1 MNNLET
7 VRTEVKDNSLVIYL
21 SREERMNAF
30 TLSMQQEIVKV
41 LDDAEQD
48 DDIKAIIFTGDG
60 KAYCA
65 GADLSSGGDTFDN
78 RKGRKR
84 TNNVVRDS
92 GGLLTLRLFKSKKP
106 LIAAVN
112 GAAVGIGATM
122 LLPMDTRICSDRAR
136 FGFVFARRGI
146 VPEAASS
153 WFLPRLIGI
162 DKALELCYTGKVI
175 SAEEAKE
182 INLVSEVLPQEKLIE
197 RALEIAKEFTAESS
211 QISIALTRQ
220 MMWRM
225 LGADDP
231 MEAHKVDSRA
241 IFELGQS
248 GEAVEGVTSF
258 LEKRSP
264 SFLFRI
270 ISTCN
275 FLGKCNRYSSFQ
287 WQCSRFRGGPS

>member
-1 MNNLET
+1 MKNLET
-7 VRTEVKDNSLVIYL
+7 VRTEFRENSLIIYL

-30 TLSMQQEIVKV
+30 TLTMQQEIVKV
-41 LDDAEQD
+41 LDDAEED

-78 RKGRKR
+78 RKGREK
-84 TNNVVRDS
+84 TNDVVRDS
-92 GGLLTLRLFKSKKP
+92 GGLLTLRLFKCKKP

-122 LLPMDTRICSDRAR
+122 LLPMDTRICSDQAR
-136 FGFVFARRGI
+136 FGFVFAKRGI

-162 DKALELCYTGKVI
+162 NKALELCYTGKVI

-182 INLVSEVLPQEKLIE
+182 IRLVSEILNQDKLIE

-231 MEAHKVDSRA
+231 MEAHKIDSRA
-241 IFELGQS
+241 VFELGQS
-248 GEAVEGVTSF
+248 REAIEGVNSF
-258 LEKRSP
+258 LEKRPP
-264 SFLFRI
+264 SFP
-270 ISTCN
+270 
-275 FLGKCNRYSSFQ
+275 GKVSKDMPSFFP
-287 WQCSRFRGGPS
+287 WWDEKEFE

>member
-1 MNNLET
+1 MKNLET
-7 VRTEVKDNSLVIYL
+7 VRTEFRENSLIIYL

-30 TLSMQQEIVKV
+30 TLTMQQEIVKV
-41 LDDAEQD
+41 LDDAEEN

-78 RKGRKR
+78 RKGRER
-84 TNNVVRDS
+84 TNDVVRDS
-92 GGLLTLRLFKSKKP
+92 GGLLTLRLFKCKKP

-112 GAAVGIGATM
+112 GAAVAIGATM
-122 LLPMDTRICSDRAR
+122 LLPMDTRICSDQAR
-136 FGFVFARRGI
+136 FGFVFAKRGI

-162 DKALELCYTGKVI
+162 NKALELCYTGKVI

-182 INLVSEVLPQEKLIE
+182 IRLVSEILNQDKLID

-231 MEAHKVDSRA
+231 MEAHKIDSRA
-241 IFELGQS
+241 VFELGQS
-248 GEAVEGVTSF
+248 GEAIEGVNSF
-258 LEKRSP
+258 LEKRPP
-264 SFLFRI
+264 SFP
-270 ISTCN
+270 
-275 FLGKCNRYSSFQ
+275 GKVSKDMPSFFP
-287 WQCSRFRGGPS
+287 WWDEKEFE

>member
-1 MNNLET
+1 MKNLET
-7 VRTEVKDNSLVIYL
+7 VRTEVRENSLIIYL
-21 SREERMNAF
+21 SREKRMNAF
-30 TLSMQQEIVKV
+30 TLAMQQEIVKV
-41 LDDAEQD
+41 LDDAEED

-78 RKGRKR
+78 RKGRER
-84 TNNVVRDS
+84 TNDVVRDS
-92 GGLLTLRLFKSKKP
+92 GGLLTLRLFKCKKP

-122 LLPMDTRICSDRAR
+122 LLPMDTRICSDQAR
-136 FGFVFARRGI
+136 FGFVFAKRGI

-162 DKALELCYTGKVI
+162 NKALELCYTGKVI

-182 INLVSEVLPQEKLIE
+182 IRLVSEILNQDKLIE

-231 MEAHKVDSRA
+231 MEAHKIDSRA
-241 IFELGQS
+241 VFELGQS
-248 GEAVEGVTSF
+248 GEAIEGVNSF
-258 LEKRSP
+258 LEKRPP
-264 SFLFRI
+264 SFP
-270 ISTCN
+270 
-275 FLGKCNRYSSFQ
+275 GKVSKDMPSFFP
-287 WQCSRFRGGPS
+287 WWDEKEFE

>member
-1 MNNLET
+1 MKNLET
-7 VRTEVKDNSLVIYL
+7 VRTEVRENSLIIYL

-30 TLSMQQEIVKV
+30 TLTMQQEIVKV
-41 LDDAEQD
+41 LDDAEED

-78 RKGRKR
+78 RKGRER
-84 TNNVVRDS
+84 TNDVVRDS
-92 GGLLTLRLFKSKKP
+92 GGLLTLRLFKCKKP

-122 LLPMDTRICSDRAR
+122 LLPMDTRICSDQAR
-136 FGFVFARRGI
+136 FGFVFAKRGI

-162 DKALELCYTGKVI
+162 NKALELCYTGKVI

-182 INLVSEVLPQEKLIE
+182 IRLVSEILNQDKLID

-231 MEAHKVDSRA
+231 MEAHKIDSSA
-241 IFELGQS
+241 VFELGQS
-248 GEAVEGVTSF
+248 GEAIEGVNSF
-258 LEKRSP
+258 LEKRPP
-264 SFLFRI
+264 SFP
-270 ISTCN
+270 
-275 FLGKCNRYSSFQ
+275 GKVSKDMPSFFP
-287 WQCSRFRGGPS
+287 WWDEKEFE

>member
-1 MNNLET
+1 MKNLET
-7 VRTEVKDNSLVIYL
+7 VRTEVRENSLIIYL

-30 TLSMQQEIVKV
+30 TLTMQQEIVKV
-41 LDDAEQD
+41 LDDAEEN

-78 RKGRKR
+78 RKGRER
-84 TNNVVRDS
+84 TNDVVRDS
-92 GGLLTLRLFKSKKP
+92 GGLLTLRLFKCKKP

-122 LLPMDTRICSDRAR
+122 LLPMDTRICSDQAR
-136 FGFVFARRGI
+136 FGFVFAKRGI

-162 DKALELCYTGKVI
+162 NKALELCYTGKVI

-182 INLVSEVLPQEKLIE
+182 IRLISEILNQDKLID

-231 MEAHKVDSRA
+231 MEAHKIDSRA
-241 IFELGQS
+241 VFELGQS
-248 GEAVEGVTSF
+248 GEAMEGVNSF
-258 LEKRSP
+258 LEKRPP
-264 SFLFRI
+264 SFP
-270 ISTCN
+270 
-275 FLGKCNRYSSFQ
+275 GKVSKDMPSFFP
-287 WQCSRFRGGPS
+287 WWDEKEFE

>member
-1 MNNLET
+1 MKNLET
-7 VRTEVKDNSLVIYL
+7 VRTEVRENSLIIYL

-30 TLSMQQEIVKV
+30 TLTMQQEIVKV
-41 LDDAEQD
+41 LDDAEED

-78 RKGRKR
+78 RKGRER
-84 TNNVVRDS
+84 TNDVVRDS
-92 GGLLTLRLFKSKKP
+92 GGLLTLRLFKCKKP

-122 LLPMDTRICSDRAR
+122 LLPMDTRICSDQAR
-136 FGFVFARRGI
+136 FGFVFAKRGI

-162 DKALELCYTGKVI
+162 NKALELCYTGKVI

-182 INLVSEVLPQEKLIE
+182 IRLVSEILNQDKLID

-231 MEAHKVDSRA
+231 MEAHKIDSRA
-241 IFELGQS
+241 VFELGQS
-248 GEAVEGVTSF
+248 GEAIEGVNSF
-258 LEKRSP
+258 LEKRPP
-264 SFLFRI
+264 SFP
-270 ISTCN
+270 
-275 FLGKCNRYSSFQ
+275 GKVSKDMPSFFP
-287 WQCSRFRGGPS
+287 WWDEKEFE

>member
-1 MNNLET
+1 MKNLET
-7 VRTEVKDNSLVIYL
+7 VRTEVRENSLIIYL

-30 TLSMQQEIVKV
+30 TLTMQQEIVKV
-41 LDDAEQD
+41 LDDAEED

-78 RKGRKR
+78 RKGRER
-84 TNNVVRDS
+84 TNDVVRDS
-92 GGLLTLRLFKSKKP
+92 GGLLTLRLFKCKKP

-122 LLPMDTRICSDRAR
+122 LLPMDTRICSDQAR
-136 FGFVFARRGI
+136 FGFVFAKRGI

-162 DKALELCYTGKVI
+162 NKALELCYTGKVI
-175 SAEEAKE
+175 PAEEAKE
-182 INLVSEVLPQEKLIE
+182 IRLVSEILNQDKLID

-231 MEAHKVDSRA
+231 MEAHKIDSRA
-241 IFELGQS
+241 VFELGQS
-248 GEAVEGVTSF
+248 GEAIEGVNSF
-258 LEKRSP
+258 LEKRPP
-264 SFLFRI
+264 SFP
-270 ISTCN
+270 
-275 FLGKCNRYSSFQ
+275 GKVSKDMPSFFP
-287 WQCSRFRGGPS
+287 WWDEKEFE

>member
-1 MNNLET
+1 MKKFET
-7 VRTEVKDNSLVIYL
+7 LRTETKENSLIIYL

-30 TLSMQQEIVKV
+30 TLMMQQELVAA
-41 LDDAEQD
+41 LDEAENMD
-48 DDIKAIIFTGDG
+48 EIKSIIFTGDG

-78 RKGRKR
+78 RKGREK

-122 LLPMDTRICSDRAR
+122 LLPMDFRICSEEAR

-153 WFLPRLIGI
+153 WFLPRLVGI
-162 DKALELCYTGKVI
+162 TKALELCYSGKII
-175 SAEEAKE
+175 SAKEAE
-182 INLVSEVLPQEKLIE
+182 DINLVSEVLPKEQLLD
-197 RALEIAKEFTAESS
+197 RALAVANEFTAESS

-231 MEAHKVDSRA
+231 MEAHKIDSRGV
-241 IFELGQS
+241 FELGQS
-248 GEAVEGVTSF
+248 GEAIEGVKSF
-258 LEKRSP
+258 LEKRPP
-264 SFLFRI
+264 SFP
-270 ISTCN
+270 
-275 FLGKCNRYSSFQ
+275 GKVSKDMPSFYP
-287 WQCSRFRGGPS
+287 WWDEKEFE

>member
-1 MNNLET
+1 MKNLET
-7 VRTEVKDNSLVIYL
+7 VRTEVRENSLIIYL

-30 TLSMQQEIVKV
+30 TLTMQQEIVKV
-41 LDDAEQD
+41 LDDAEEN

-78 RKGRKR
+78 RKGREK
-84 TNNVVRDS
+84 TNDVVRDS
-92 GGLLTLRLFKSKKP
+92 GGLLTLRLFKCKKP

-122 LLPMDTRICSDRAR
+122 LLPMDTRICSDQAR
-136 FGFVFARRGI
+136 FGFVFAKRGI

-162 DKALELCYTGKVI
+162 NKALELCYTGKVI

-182 INLVSEVLPQEKLIE
+182 IRLVSEILNQDKLID

-231 MEAHKVDSRA
+231 MEAHKIDSRA
-241 IFELGQS
+241 VFELGQS
-248 GEAVEGVTSF
+248 GEAIEGVNSF
-258 LEKRSP
+258 LEKRPP
-264 SFLFRI
+264 SFP
-270 ISTCN
+270 
-275 FLGKCNRYSSFQ
+275 GKVSKDMPSFFP
-287 WQCSRFRGGPS
+287 WWDEKEFE

>member
-1 MNNLET
+1 MKNLET
-7 VRTEVKDNSLVIYL
+7 VRTEVRENSLIIYL

-30 TLSMQQEIVKV
+30 TLTMQQEIVKV
-41 LDDAEQD
+41 LDDAEED

-78 RKGRKR
+78 RKGRER
-84 TNNVVRDS
+84 TNDVVRDS
-92 GGLLTLRLFKSKKP
+92 GGLLTLRLFKCKKP

-122 LLPMDTRICSDRAR
+122 LLPMDTRICSDQAR
-136 FGFVFARRGI
+136 FGFVFAKRGI

-162 DKALELCYTGKVI
+162 NKALELCYTGKVI
-175 SAEEAKE
+175 SAEEAKKIRLISE
-182 INLVSEVLPQEKLIE
+182 ILNQDKLID

-231 MEAHKVDSRA
+231 MEAHKIDSRA
-241 IFELGQS
+241 VFELGQS
-248 GEAVEGVTSF
+248 GEAMEGVNSF
-258 LEKRSP
+258 LEKRPP
-264 SFLFRI
+264 SFP
-270 ISTCN
+270 
-275 FLGKCNRYSSFQ
+275 GKVSKDMPSFFP
-287 WQCSRFRGGPS
+287 WWDEKEFE

>member
-1 MNNLET
+1 MKNLET
-7 VRTEVKDNSLVIYL
+7 VRTEIRENSLIIYL

-30 TLSMQQEIVKV
+30 TLTMQQEIVTV
-41 LDDAEQD
+41 LDDAEEN
-48 DDIKAIIFTGDG
+48 DDIRAIIFTGDG

-78 RKGRKR
+78 RKGRER
-84 TNNVVRDS
+84 TNDVVRDS
-92 GGLLTLRLFKSKKP
+92 GGLLTLRLFKCKKP

-122 LLPMDTRICSDRAR
+122 LLPMDTRICSDQAR
-136 FGFVFARRGI
+136 FGFVFAKRGI

-162 DKALELCYTGKVI
+162 NKALELCYTGKVI

-182 INLVSEVLPQEKLIE
+182 IRLVSEILNQDKLIE

-231 MEAHKVDSRA
+231 MEAHKIDSRA
-241 IFELGQS
+241 VFELGQS
-248 GEAVEGVTSF
+248 GEAIEGVTSF
-258 LEKRSP
+258 LEKRPP
-264 SFLFRI
+264 SFP
-270 ISTCN
+270 
-275 FLGKCNRYSSFQ
+275 GKVSKDMPSFFP
-287 WQCSRFRGGPS
+287 WWDEKEFE

>member
-1 MNNLET
+1 MKNLET
-7 VRTEVKDNSLVIYL
+7 VRTEVRENSLIIYL

-30 TLSMQQEIVKV
+30 TLTMQQEIVKV
-41 LDDAEQD
+41 LDDAEED

-78 RKGRKR
+78 RKGREK
-84 TNNVVRDS
+84 TNDVVRDS
-92 GGLLTLRLFKSKKP
+92 GGLLTLRLFKCKKP

-122 LLPMDTRICSDRAR
+122 LLPMDTRICSDQAR
-136 FGFVFARRGI
+136 FGFVFAKRGI

-162 DKALELCYTGKVI
+162 NKALELCYTGKVI

-182 INLVSEVLPQEKLIE
+182 IRLVSEILNQDKLID

-231 MEAHKVDSRA
+231 MEAHKIDSRA
-241 IFELGQS
+241 VFELGQS
-248 GEAVEGVTSF
+248 REAIEGVNSF
-258 LEKRSP
+258 LEKRPP
-264 SFLFRI
+264 SFP
-270 ISTCN
+270 
-275 FLGKCNRYSSFQ
+275 GKVSKDMPSFFP
-287 WQCSRFRGGPS
+287 WWEEKEFE

>member
-1 MNNLET
+1 MKNLET
-7 VRTEVKDNSLVIYL
+7 VRTEVRENSLIIYL

-30 TLSMQQEIVKV
+30 TLTMQQEIVKV
-41 LDDAEQD
+41 LDDAEED

-78 RKGRKR
+78 RKGRER
-84 TNNVVRDS
+84 TNDVVRDS
-92 GGLLTLRLFKSKKP
+92 GGLLTLRLFKCKKP

-122 LLPMDTRICSDRAR
+122 LLPMDTRICSDQAR
-136 FGFVFARRGI
+136 FGFVFAKRGI

-162 DKALELCYTGKVI
+162 NKALELCYTGKVI

-182 INLVSEVLPQEKLIE
+182 IRLISEILNQDKLID

-231 MEAHKVDSRA
+231 MEAHKIDSRA
-241 IFELGQS
+241 VFELGQS
-248 GEAVEGVTSF
+248 GEAIEGVNSF
-258 LEKRSP
+258 LEKRPP
-264 SFLFRI
+264 SFP
-270 ISTCN
+270 
-275 FLGKCNRYSSFQ
+275 GKVSKDMPSFFP
-287 WQCSRFRGGPS
+287 WWDEKEFE

>member
-7 VRTEVKDNSLVIYL
+7 VRTEVRDNSLVIYL

-41 LDDAEQD
+41 LDDAEQN
-48 DDIKAIIFTGDG
+48 DDIKAIVFTGDG

-122 LLPMDTRICSDRAR
+122 LLPMDIRICSDRAR

-264 SFLFRI
+264 SFP
-270 ISTCN
+270 
-275 FLGKCNRYSSFQ
+275 GKVSKDMPSFFP
-287 WQCSRFRGGPS
+287 WWNEKEFE

>member
-1 MNNLET
+1 MKNLET
-7 VRTEVKDNSLVIYL
+7 VRKEVRENSLIIYL
-21 SREERMNAF
+21 SRKERMNAF
-30 TLSMQQEIVKV
+30 TLTMQQEIVKV
-41 LDDAEQD
+41 LDDAEED

-78 RKGRKR
+78 RKGRER
-84 TNNVVRDS
+84 TNDVVRDS
-92 GGLLTLRLFKSKKP
+92 GGLLTLRLFKCKKP

-122 LLPMDTRICSDRAR
+122 LLPMDTRICSDQAR
-136 FGFVFARRGI
+136 FGFVFAKRGI

-162 DKALELCYTGKVI
+162 NKALELCYTGKVI

-182 INLVSEVLPQEKLIE
+182 IRLVSEILNQDKLID

-211 QISIALTRQ
+211 QISLALTRQ

-231 MEAHKVDSRA
+231 MEAHKIDSRA
-241 IFELGQS
+241 VFELGQS
-248 GEAVEGVTSF
+248 GEAIEGVNSF
-258 LEKRSP
+258 LEKRPP
-264 SFLFRI
+264 SFP
-270 ISTCN
+270 
-275 FLGKCNRYSSFQ
+275 GKVSKDMPSFFP
-287 WQCSRFRGGPS
+287 WWDEKEFE

>member
-1 MNNLET
+1 MKNLET
-7 VRTEVKDNSLVIYL
+7 VRTEVRENSLIIYL

-30 TLSMQQEIVKV
+30 TLTMQQEIVKV
-41 LDDAEQD
+41 LDDAEEN

-78 RKGRKR
+78 RKGREK
-84 TNNVVRDS
+84 TNDVVRDS
-92 GGLLTLRLFKSKKP
+92 GGLLTLRLFKCKKP

-122 LLPMDTRICSDRAR
+122 LLPMDTRICSDQAC
-136 FGFVFARRGI
+136 FGFVFAKRGI

-162 DKALELCYTGKVI
+162 NKALELCYTGKVI

-182 INLVSEVLPQEKLIE
+182 IRLVSEILNQDKLID

-231 MEAHKVDSRA
+231 MEAHKIDSRA
-241 IFELGQS
+241 VFELGQS
-248 GEAVEGVTSF
+248 REAIEGVNSF
-258 LEKRSP
+258 LEKRPP
-264 SFLFRI
+264 SFP
-270 ISTCN
+270 
-275 FLGKCNRYSSFQ
+275 GKVSKDMPSFFP
-287 WQCSRFRGGPS
+287 WWEEKEFE

>member
-1 MNNLET
+1 MKKFET
-7 VRTEVKDNSLVIYL
+7 LRTETKENSLIIYL

-30 TLSMQQEIVKV
+30 TLTMQQELVAA
-41 LDDAEQD
+41 LDEAENMD
-48 DDIKAIIFTGDG
+48 EIKSIIFTGDG

-78 RKGRKR
+78 RKGREK

-122 LLPMDTRICSDRAR
+122 LLPMDFRICSEEAR
-136 FGFVFARRGI
+136 FGFVFAKRGI

-153 WFLPRLIGI
+153 WFLPRLVGI
-162 DKALELCYTGKVI
+162 TKALELCYSGKII
-175 SAEEAKE
+175 SAKEAE
-182 INLVSEVLPQEKLIE
+182 DINLVSKVLPKEQLID
-197 RALEIAKEFTAESS
+197 RALAVANEFTAESS

-231 MEAHKVDSRA
+231 MEAHKIDSRGV
-241 IFELGQS
+241 FELGQS
-248 GEAVEGVTSF
+248 GEAIEGVKSF
-258 LEKRSP
+258 LEKRPP
-264 SFLFRI
+264 SFP
-270 ISTCN
+270 
-275 FLGKCNRYSSFQ
+275 GKVSKDMPSFYP
-287 WQCSRFRGGPS
+287 WWDEKEFE

>member
-1 MNNLET
+1 MKNLET
-7 VRTEVKDNSLVIYL
+7 VRTEVRENSLIIYL

-30 TLSMQQEIVKV
+30 TLTMQQEIVKV
-41 LDDAEQD
+41 LDDAEED

-78 RKGRKR
+78 RKGRER
-84 TNNVVRDS
+84 TNDVVRDS
-92 GGLLTLRLFKSKKP
+92 GGLLTLRLFKCKKP

-122 LLPMDTRICSDRAR
+122 LLPMDTRICSDQAR
-136 FGFVFARRGI
+136 FGFVFAKRGI

-162 DKALELCYTGKVI
+162 NKALELCYTGKVI

-182 INLVSEVLPQEKLIE
+182 VRLVSEILNQDKLID

-231 MEAHKVDSRA
+231 MEAHKIDSRA
-241 IFELGQS
+241 VFELGQS
-248 GEAVEGVTSF
+248 GEAIEGVNSF
-258 LEKRSP
+258 LEKRPP
-264 SFLFRI
+264 SFP
-270 ISTCN
+270 
-275 FLGKCNRYSSFQ
+275 GKVSKDMPSFFP
-287 WQCSRFRGGPS
+287 WWDEKEFE

>member
-1 MNNLET
+1 MKNLDT
-7 VRTEVKDNSLVIYL
+7 VRTEVRENSLIIYL

-30 TLSMQQEIVKV
+30 TLTMQQEIVKV
-41 LDDAEQD
+41 LDDAEEN

-65 GADLSSGGDTFDN
+65 GADLSSGGNTFDN
-78 RKGRKR
+78 RKGRER
-84 TNNVVRDS
+84 TNDVVRDS
-92 GGLLTLRLFKSKKP
+92 GGLLTLRLFKCKKP

-122 LLPMDTRICSDRAR
+122 LLPMDTRICSEQAR

-162 DKALELCYTGKVI
+162 NKALELCYTGKVI

-182 INLVSEVLPQEKLIE
+182 IRLVSEILNQDKLIE

-231 MEAHKVDSRA
+231 MEAHKIDSRA
-241 IFELGQS
+241 VFELGQS
-248 GEAVEGVTSF
+248 GEAIEGVNSF
-258 LEKRSP
+258 LEKRPP
-264 SFLFRI
+264 SFP
-270 ISTCN
+270 
-275 FLGKCNRYSSFQ
+275 GKVSKDMPSFFP
-287 WQCSRFRGGPS
+287 WWDEKEFE

>member
-1 MNNLET
+1 MKNLET
-7 VRTEVKDNSLVIYL
+7 VRTEVRENSLIIYL

-30 TLSMQQEIVKV
+30 TLTMQQEIVKV
-41 LDDAEQD
+41 LDDAEED

-78 RKGRKR
+78 RKGREK
-84 TNNVVRDS
+84 TNDVVRDS
-92 GGLLTLRLFKSKKP
+92 GGLLTLRLFKCKKP

-122 LLPMDTRICSDRAR
+122 LLPMDTRICSDQAR
-136 FGFVFARRGI
+136 FGFVFAKRGI

-162 DKALELCYTGKVI
+162 NKALELCYTGKVI

-182 INLVSEVLPQEKLIE
+182 IKLVSEILNQDKLID

-231 MEAHKVDSRA
+231 MEAHKIDSRA
-241 IFELGQS
+241 VFELGQS
-248 GEAVEGVTSF
+248 GEAIEGVNSF
-258 LEKRSP
+258 LEKRPP
-264 SFLFRI
+264 SFP
-270 ISTCN
+270 
-275 FLGKCNRYSSFQ
+275 GKVSKDMPSFFP
-287 WQCSRFRGGPS
+287 WWDEKEFE

>member
-1 MNNLET
+1 MKNLET
-7 VRTEVKDNSLVIYL
+7 VRTEVRENSLIIYL

-30 TLSMQQEIVKV
+30 TLTMQQEIVKV
-41 LDDAEQD
+41 LDDAEEN

-78 RKGRKR
+78 RKGREK
-84 TNNVVRDS
+84 TNDVVRDS
-92 GGLLTLRLFKSKKP
+92 GGLLTLRLFKCKKP

-122 LLPMDTRICSDRAR
+122 LLPMDTRICSDQAR
-136 FGFVFARRGI
+136 FGFVFAKRGI

-162 DKALELCYTGKVI
+162 NKALELCYTGKII

-182 INLVSEVLPQEKLIE
+182 VRLVSEILNQDKLID

-231 MEAHKVDSRA
+231 MEAHKIDSRA
-241 IFELGQS
+241 VFELGQS
-248 GEAVEGVTSF
+248 GEAIEGVNSF
-258 LEKRSP
+258 LEKRPP
-264 SFLFRI
+264 SFP
-270 ISTCN
+270 
-275 FLGKCNRYSSFQ
+275 GKVSKDMPSFFP
-287 WQCSRFRGGPS
+287 WWDEKEFE

>member
-1 MNNLET
+1 MKNLES
-7 VRTEVKDNSLVIYL
+7 VRTEVRENSLIIYL

-30 TLSMQQEIVKV
+30 TLTMQQEIVKV
-41 LDDAEQD
+41 LDDAEEN

-78 RKGRKR
+78 RKGREK
-84 TNNVVRDS
+84 TNDVVRDS
-92 GGLLTLRLFKSKKP
+92 GGLLTLRLFKCKKP

-122 LLPMDTRICSDRAR
+122 LLPMDTRICSDQAR
-136 FGFVFARRGI
+136 FGFVFAKRGI

-162 DKALELCYTGKVI
+162 NKALELCYTGKVI

-182 INLVSEVLPQEKLIE
+182 IRLVSEILNQDKLIE

-231 MEAHKVDSRA
+231 MEAHKIDSRA
-241 IFELGQS
+241 VFELGQS
-248 GEAVEGVTSF
+248 GEAIEGVTSF
-258 LEKRSP
+258 LEKRPP
-264 SFLFRI
+264 SFP
-270 ISTCN
+270 
-275 FLGKCNRYSSFQ
+275 GKVSKDMPSFFP
-287 WQCSRFRGGPS
+287 WWDEKEFE

>member
-1 MNNLET
+1 MKNLET
-7 VRTEVKDNSLVIYL
+7 VRTEFRENSLIIYL
-21 SREERMNAF
+21 SREKRMNAF
-30 TLSMQQEIVKV
+30 TLTMQQEIVKV
-41 LDDAEQD
+41 LDDAEEN

-78 RKGRKR
+78 RKGREK
-84 TNNVVRDS
+84 TNDVVRDS
-92 GGLLTLRLFKSKKP
+92 GGLLTLRLFKCKKP

-122 LLPMDTRICSDRAR
+122 LLPMDTRICSDQAR
-136 FGFVFARRGI
+136 FGFVFAKRGI

-162 DKALELCYTGKVI
+162 NKALELCYTGKVI

-182 INLVSEVLPQEKLIE
+182 IRLVSEILNQDKLID

-231 MEAHKVDSRA
+231 MEAHKIDSRA
-241 IFELGQS
+241 VFELGQS
-248 GEAVEGVTSF
+248 GEAIEGVTSF
-258 LEKRSP
+258 LEKRPP
-264 SFLFRI
+264 SFP
-270 ISTCN
+270 
-275 FLGKCNRYSSFQ
+275 GKVSKDMPSFFP
-287 WQCSRFRGGPS
+287 WWDEKEFE

>member
-7 VRTEVKDNSLVIYL
+7 VRTEVRDNSLVIYL

-41 LDDAEQD
+41 LDDAEQN

-122 LLPMDTRICSDRAR
+122 LLPMDIRICSDRAR

-162 DKALELCYTGKVI
+162 DKALELCYSGKVI

-264 SFLFRI
+264 SFP
-270 ISTCN
+270 
-275 FLGKCNRYSSFQ
+275 GKVSKDMPSFFP
-287 WQCSRFRGGPS
+287 WWNEKEFE

>member
-1 MNNLET
+1 MKNLET
-7 VRTEVKDNSLVIYL
+7 VRTEVKENSLIIYL

-30 TLSMQQEIVKV
+30 TLTMQQEIVKV
-41 LDDAEQD
+41 LDDAEEN

-78 RKGRKR
+78 RKGRER
-84 TNNVVRDS
+84 TNDVVRDS
-92 GGLLTLRLFKSKKP
+92 GGLLTLRLFKCKKP

-122 LLPMDTRICSDRAR
+122 LLPMDTRICSDQAR
-136 FGFVFARRGI
+136 FGFVFAKRGI

-162 DKALELCYTGKVI
+162 NKALELCYTGKVI

-182 INLVSEVLPQEKLIE
+182 IRLVSEILNQDKLIE

-231 MEAHKVDSRA
+231 MEAHKIDSRA
-241 IFELGQS
+241 VFELGQS
-248 GEAVEGVTSF
+248 GEAIEGVNSF
-258 LEKRSP
+258 LEKRPP
-264 SFLFRI
+264 SFP
-270 ISTCN
+270 
-275 FLGKCNRYSSFQ
+275 GKVSKDMPSFFP
-287 WQCSRFRGGPS
+287 WWDEKEFE

>member
-7 VRTEVKDNSLVIYL
+7 VRTEVRDNSLVIYL

-41 LDDAEQD
+41 LDDAEQN

-122 LLPMDTRICSDRAR
+122 LLPMDIRICSDRAR
-136 FGFVFARRGI
+136 FGFVFSRRGI

-264 SFLFRI
+264 SFP
-270 ISTCN
+270 
-275 FLGKCNRYSSFQ
+275 GKVSKDMPSFFP
-287 WQCSRFRGGPS
+287 WWNEKEFE

>member
-1 MNNLET
+1 MKNLET
-7 VRTEVKDNSLVIYL
+7 VRTEVRENSLIIYL
-21 SREERMNAF
+21 SREKRMNAF
-30 TLSMQQEIVKV
+30 TLTMQQEIVKV
-41 LDDAEQD
+41 LDDAEED

-78 RKGRKR
+78 RKGRER
-84 TNNVVRDS
+84 TNDVVRDS
-92 GGLLTLRLFKSKKP
+92 GGLLTLRLFKCKKP

-122 LLPMDTRICSDRAR
+122 LLPMDTRICSDQAR
-136 FGFVFARRGI
+136 FGFVFAKRGI

-162 DKALELCYTGKVI
+162 NKALELCYTGKVI

-182 INLVSEVLPQEKLIE
+182 IRLVSEILNQDKLIE

-231 MEAHKVDSRA
+231 MEAHKIDSRA
-241 IFELGQS
+241 VFELGQS
-248 GEAVEGVTSF
+248 GEAIEGVNSF
-258 LEKRSP
+258 LEKRPP
-264 SFLFRI
+264 SFP
-270 ISTCN
+270 
-275 FLGKCNRYSSFQ
+275 GKVSKDMPSFFP
-287 WQCSRFRGGPS
+287 WWDEKEFE

>member
-1 MNNLET
+1 MKKFET
-7 VRTEVKDNSLVIYL
+7 LRTETKENSLIIYL

-30 TLSMQQEIVKV
+30 TLTMQQELVAV
-41 LDDAEQD
+41 LDEAENMD
-48 DDIKAIIFTGDG
+48 EIKSIIFTGDG

-78 RKGRKR
+78 RKGREK

-92 GGLLTLRLFKSKKP
+92 GGLLTLRLFKNKKP

-122 LLPMDTRICSDRAR
+122 LLPMDFRICSEEAR

-153 WFLPRLIGI
+153 WFLPRLVGI
-162 DKALELCYTGKVI
+162 TKALELCYSGKII
-175 SAEEAKE
+175 SAKEAE
-182 INLVSEVLPQEKLIE
+182 DINLVSEVLPKEQLID
-197 RALEIAKEFTAESS
+197 RALAVAKEFTAESS

-231 MEAHKVDSRA
+231 MEAHKIDSRGV
-241 IFELGQS
+241 FELGQS
-248 GEAVEGVTSF
+248 GEAIEGVKSF
-258 LEKRSP
+258 LEKRPP
-264 SFLFRI
+264 SFP
-270 ISTCN
+270 
-275 FLGKCNRYSSFQ
+275 GKVSKDMPSFYP
-287 WQCSRFRGGPS
+287 WWDEKEFE

>member
-1 MNNLET
+1 MKNLET
-7 VRTEVKDNSLVIYL
+7 VRTEFRENSLIIYL

-30 TLSMQQEIVKV
+30 TLTMQQEIVKV
-41 LDDAEQD
+41 LDDAEEN

-78 RKGRKR
+78 RKGRER
-84 TNNVVRDS
+84 TNDVVRDS
-92 GGLLTLRLFKSKKP
+92 GGLLTLRLFKCKKP

-122 LLPMDTRICSDRAR
+122 LLPMDTRICSDQAR
-136 FGFVFARRGI
+136 FGFVFAKRGI

-162 DKALELCYTGKVI
+162 NKALELCYTGKVI

-182 INLVSEVLPQEKLIE
+182 IRLVSEILNQDKLID

-231 MEAHKVDSRA
+231 MEAHKIDSRA
-241 IFELGQS
+241 VFELGQS
-248 GEAVEGVTSF
+248 REAIEGVNSF
-258 LEKRSP
+258 LEKRPP
-264 SFLFRI
+264 SFP
-270 ISTCN
+270 
-275 FLGKCNRYSSFQ
+275 GKVSKDMPSFFP
-287 WQCSRFRGGPS
+287 WWDEKEFE

>member
-1 MNNLET
+1 MKNLET
-7 VRTEVKDNSLVIYL
+7 VRTEVRENSLIIYL

-30 TLSMQQEIVKV
+30 TLTMQQEIVKV
-41 LDDAEQD
+41 LDDAEED

-78 RKGRKR
+78 RKGREK
-84 TNNVVRDS
+84 TNDVVRDS
-92 GGLLTLRLFKSKKP
+92 GGLLTLRLFKCKKP

-122 LLPMDTRICSDRAR
+122 LLPMDTRICSDQAR
-136 FGFVFARRGI
+136 FGFVFAKRGI

-162 DKALELCYTGKVI
+162 NKALELCYTGKVI

-182 INLVSEVLPQEKLIE
+182 IRLISEILNQDKLID

-231 MEAHKVDSRA
+231 MEAHKIDSRA
-241 IFELGQS
+241 VFELGQS
-248 GEAVEGVTSF
+248 GEAMEGVNSF
-258 LEKRSP
+258 LEKRPP
-264 SFLFRI
+264 SFP
-270 ISTCN
+270 
-275 FLGKCNRYSSFQ
+275 GKVSKDMPSFFP
-287 WQCSRFRGGPS
+287 WWDEKEFE

>member
-1 MNNLET
+1 MKKFET
-7 VRTEVKDNSLVIYL
+7 LRTETKENSLIIYL

-30 TLSMQQEIVKV
+30 TLTMQQELVAA
-41 LDDAEQD
+41 LDEAENMD
-48 DDIKAIIFTGDG
+48 EIKSIIFTGDG

-78 RKGRKR
+78 RKGREK

-122 LLPMDTRICSDRAR
+122 LLPMDFRICSEEAR

-153 WFLPRLIGI
+153 WFLPRLVGI
-162 DKALELCYTGKVI
+162 TKALELCYSGKII
-175 SAEEAKE
+175 SAEEAE
-182 INLVSEVLPQEKLIE
+182 DINLVSEVLPKERLID
-197 RALEIAKEFTAESS
+197 RALAVANEFTAESS

-231 MEAHKVDSRA
+231 MEAHKIDSRGV
-241 IFELGQS
+241 FELGQS
-248 GEAVEGVTSF
+248 GEAIEGVKSF
-258 LEKRSP
+258 LEKRPP
-264 SFLFRI
+264 SFP
-270 ISTCN
+270 
-275 FLGKCNRYSSFQ
+275 GKVSKDMPSFYP
-287 WQCSRFRGGPS
+287 WWDEKEFE

>member
-7 VRTEVKDNSLVIYL
+7 VRTEVRDNSLVIYL

-41 LDDAEQD
+41 LDDAEQN

-122 LLPMDTRICSDRAR
+122 LLPMDIRICSDRAR

-175 SAEEAKE
+175 SAEEALE

-211 QISIALTRQ
+211 QISIALTSQ
-220 MMWRM
+220 MMWLM

-231 MEAHKVDSRA
+231 MEAHKIDSRA

-248 GEAVEGVTSF
+248 GEAIEGVTSF
-258 LEKRSP
+258 LEKRPPTFPGKVSKDMP
-264 SFLFRI
+264 SFFPWW
-270 ISTCN
+270 N
-275 FLGKCNRYSSFQ
+275 EKEFE
-287 WQCSRFRGGPS
+287 